1 MCYSTNNFNIVKIW
15 SQWKYETLQNCN
27 RTDYRYKFRK
37 VEKCGDKLKQ
47 GGGVAAPVAS
57 QVLGEVLPYLEV
69 QKKELTEEDKV
80 QEVEVT
86 NLIGLTIKEAKEIL
100 KEIDLEIEYE
110 KLEEQEIK
118 ESEAIISEQLP
129 KKGVK
134 IKQKN
139 KVIVQINY

>member
-1 MCYSTNNFNIVKIW
+1 M
-15 SQWKYETLQNCN
+15 
-27 RTDYRYKFRK
+27 
-37 VEKCGDKLKQ
+37 KQ

-80 QEVEVT
+80 QEVEVP